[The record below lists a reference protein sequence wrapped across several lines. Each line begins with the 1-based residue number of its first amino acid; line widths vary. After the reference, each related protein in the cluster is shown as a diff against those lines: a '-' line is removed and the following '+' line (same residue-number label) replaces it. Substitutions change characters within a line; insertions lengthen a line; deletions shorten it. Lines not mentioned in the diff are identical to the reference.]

1 MYDDAL
7 NFYKAVLPPSGVYYL
22 ALIKKDRPAIH
33 KPFTSIESMVA
44 ALGKLDAD
52 PNYDVYHACAS
63 YLNESVEYVD
73 KKGETKTAWRYITNR
88 DSAKSFWVDVDVGE
102 AKAAKG
108 DGYLTKQDAFTA
120 IKDFCNTVALPQP
133 AVVDSGNGLHFYW
146 PLTKAI
152 PHTKWIP
159 VATAFKAVL
168 AHYGVLADPTRTA
181 DFVSILRTPGTTNKK
196 DPNNHKPVV
205 LKRMVD
211 PIDPADFW
219 AAIKEQVSKYE
230 LNSKQV
236 VPKATDDIND
246 ELAAHA
252 YTPVDCSAVKAAG
265 ECGQLAAMRDTQGD
279 VGYEHWFGVI
289 GVIKHCVEGE
299 ELALEWSARRE
310 ETGHS
315 QTNTEYKFETW
326 NSGPT
331 TCAKFEA
338 CNPDGCKGC
347 VHKGKITSPI
357 QLGKVIPIGKAEV
370 MEVQV
375 GDEVVKYDIPALPDS
390 FKFDNGMMYRVQERE
405 GVPVVSNFC
414 TELFYLTQHI
424 RDSDGTYR
432 LNVRHHHS
440 RNGKVNDFQITA
452 EETAAE
458 RELVKALIR
467 NSVLPLP
474 TKEAGVSIHA
484 YVRASFERLKR
495 EADEVHTY
503 EKFGWQDNYS
513 SFLIGDRMY
522 CADGSKKKVLL
533 SSFAADCAGDFPE
546 PTGTLEGY
554 TEPFN
559 FVYSRPGMEPL
570 QYFICSA
577 FGAALTPFAEQL
589 YHGLICA
596 ATGGDSG
603 KGKTTAAYSTLYA
616 WGDADRMT
624 VATKDGATLNARFR
638 KLGVYGN
645 IPALFDEMTNQTSE
659 EVSTL
664 AYATSMGKEKER
676 LTANPS
682 GVRKAVQATW
692 DTCVLAT
699 ANRDLHATLAEGQ
712 ANSQAEAVRMLQIN
726 VDNYSIPSF
735 KEGEVDV
742 YLQQMARNHGV
753 ASEVFIKYIVT
764 HVDELPRLIAGWVG
778 RISEVIP
785 GQKFRFFRAHVGC
798 TMAAAE
804 IMAELGICTFD
815 IEALFGFV
823 CTLMISLSRTVDE
836 QNTLTPK
843 TAFSQMLNEFGP
855 RIITTQGYRDT
866 RDARGPELIK
876 SLNQDPIG
884 RWIQGA
890 KSSENSLGGRVYIS
904 KKHIREWCMKNRV
917 EMNQVLGW
925 ADEKGLV
932 IHEKDDR
939 FTIGRGTQLLTG
951 NTRCVCLD
959 FEKYQAMTH
968 NPTSKPELKAVSK
981 SVASDVSKSGT
992 DDL

>member
-22 ALIKKDRPAIH
+22 AQIKSGKPAIH
-33 KPFTSIESMVA
+33 KPFNSIEEMVA
-44 ALGKLDAD
+44 ALGKLDSD

-63 YLNESVEYVD
+63 YLQETVD
-73 KKGETKTAWRYITNR
+73 VDGKVAWRHITNR
-88 DSAKSFWVDVDVGE
+88 DSAKAFWVDVDCGADKVAGG
-102 AKAAKG
+102 KG
-108 DGYLTKQDAFTA
+108 YATKKEGFDA
-120 IKDFCNTVALPQP
+120 IKGFCDAVALPQP

-159 VATAFKAVL
+159 VAQAFKAVL

-211 PIDPADFW
+211 PIDPAVFW
-219 AAIKEQVSKYE
+219 AAIKEQVSKFDIK
-230 LNSKQV
+230 SKQV
-236 VPKATDDIND
+236 QSKIADDIND

-252 YTPVDCSAVKAAG
+252 YTPVDCSAIKAAG
-265 ECGQLAAMRDTQGD
+265 ECAQLAEMRDTQGD

-338 CNPDGCKGC
+338 CNPEGCNGC

-357 QLGKVIPIGKAEV
+357 QLGKIIPIGKAEV
-370 MEVQV
+370 LEVTV
-375 GDEVVKYDIPALPDS
+375 GEEVVKYEIPALPDG
-390 FKFDNGMMYRVQERE
+390 FKFDNGMMFRVQEKD

-414 TELFYLTQHI
+414 SELFYLTQHI

-440 RNGKVNDFQITA
+440 RNNKVNDFQITA

-467 NSVLPLP
+467 NAVLPLP

-495 EADEVHTY
+495 ETDEVHTY

-513 SFLIGDRMY
+513 AFLIGDRMY
-522 CADGSKKKVLL
+522 CSDGSKKKVLL
-533 SSFAADCAGDFPE
+533 SSFAADSVGDFPE
-546 PTGTLEGY
+546 PTGTLDGY
-554 TEPFN
+554 TTPFN
-559 FVYSRPGMEPL
+559 FVYNRPGMEPL

-577 FGAALTPFAEQL
+577 FGSALTPFAESL

-603 KGKTTAAYSTLYA
+603 KGKTTAAYSALYA

-645 IPALFDEMTNQTSE
+645 IPALFDEMTNQTPE

-664 AYATSMGKEKER
+664 AYAVSNGKEKER

-682 GVRKAVQATW
+682 GVRKALQSTW

-726 VDNYSIPSF
+726 VDNYPIPVF

-742 YLQQMARNHGV
+742 YLQQMARNQGV
-753 ASEVFIKYIVT
+753 AGEEYIKFLVT
-764 HVDELPRLIAGWVG
+764 RVDELPKRIAKWVG
-778 RISEVIP
+778 KISESLP
-785 GQKFRFFRAHVGC
+785 GQKFRFFRAQAGC
-798 TMAAAE
+798 TMAACEILSEIGIAE
-804 IMAELGICTFD
+804 FD
-815 IEALFGFV
+815 LDRLYAFTCLHMIAL
-823 CTLMISLSRTVDE
+823 SQTVNE

-866 RDARGPELIK
+866 RDARGPELTK

-890 KSSENSLGGRVYIS
+890 KSSENPLGGRVYLS

-917 EMNQVLGW
+917 EMPQVIGW
-925 ADEKGLV
+925 AEEAGLI

-939 FTIGRGTQLLTG
+939 FTLGRGTQQLTG
-951 NTRCVCLD
+951 STRCYAVD
-959 FEKYQAMTH
+959 FDKYQSLTQTQL
-968 NPTSKPELKAVSK
+968 TSKPSLKTVSK
-981 SVASDVSKSGT
+981 STASDVSKSGT

>member
-133 AVVDSGNGLHFYW
+133 AIVDSGNGLHFYW

-390 FKFDNGMMYRVQERE
+390 FKFENGMMYRVQERD

-804 IMAELGICTFD
+804 IMADLGICTFD

>member
-1 MYDDAL
+1 MYEDAL
-7 NFYKAVLPPSGVYYL
+7 KFYKAVLPPSGVYYL
-22 ALIKKDRPAIH
+22 ALIKSGRPAIH
-33 KPFTSIESMVA
+33 KAYKSIEDMVA

-52 PNYDVYHACAS
+52 PNYDIYHACAS
-63 YLNESVEYVD
+63 YKQESVDVD
-73 KKGETKTAWRYITNR
+73 GKTAWRHITNR
-88 DSAKSFWVDVDVGE
+88 DKAQSFWIDVDVGE

-108 DGYLTKQDAFTA
+108 DGYLTKQEAFA
-120 IKDFCNTVALPQP
+120 AVKDFCNAVALPTP

-152 PHTKWIP
+152 PDTKWVP
-159 VATAFKAVL
+159 VAQAFKAVL

-211 PIDPADFW
+211 PVDPAVFW
-219 AAIKEQVSKYE
+219 AAIKEQVSKFG
-230 LNSKQV
+230 LNRIQV
-236 VPKATDDIND
+236 PAKTDDVND

-252 YTPVDCSAVKAAG
+252 YTPVDCSATKAAE
-265 ECGQLAAMRDTQGD
+265 ECAQLAQMRDTKGD

-299 ELALEWSARRE
+299 ELALEWSERRE

-315 QTNTEYKFETW
+315 QTNTAYKFETW

-331 TCAKFEA
+331 TCTKFEA
-338 CNPDGCKGC
+338 CNPEGCNGC

-357 QLGKVIPIGKAEV
+357 QLGRIIPIGKEEV

-375 GDEVVKYDIPALPDS
+375 GEEIVKYEIPALPDG
-390 FKFDNGMMYRVQERE
+390 FKFDSGMMFRVQERE

-414 TELFYLTQHI
+414 SELFYLTQHI
-424 RDSDGTYR
+424 RDSDGSYR
-432 LNVRHHHS
+432 LNVRHHHA
-440 RNGKVNDFQITA
+440 RNNKVNDFQITA

-484 YVRASFERLKR
+484 YVRSSFERLKR
-495 EADEVHTY
+495 ETDEVHTY
-503 EKFGWQDNYS
+503 EKFGWQENYS

-533 SSFAADCAGDFPE
+533 SGIASDSAGDFPE
-546 PTGTLEGY
+546 PTGTLDGY
-554 TEPFN
+554 KTPLN
-559 FVYSRPGMEPL
+559 FIYNRPGMEPL

-577 FGAALTPFAEQL
+577 FSAALTPFAESL

-603 KGKTTAAYSTLYA
+603 KGKTTAAYAALYA

-624 VATKDGATLNARFR
+624 VATRDGATINARFR
-638 KLGVYGN
+638 KLGGYGN
-645 IPALFDEMTNQTSE
+645 IPVLFDEMTNQTPE
-659 EVSTL
+659 EVSAL
-664 AYATSMGKEKER
+664 AYAVSNGKEKER

-726 VDNYSIPSF
+726 VDNYPIPAF
-735 KEGEVDV
+735 EEGEVDV

-753 ASEVFIKYIVT
+753 AAEVYIKYLVGNVE
-764 HVDELPRLIAGWVG
+764 HLPQRIAKWVSK
-778 RISEVIP
+778 ISTSLP
-785 GQKFRFFRAHVGC
+785 GQKFRFFRAQAGC

-804 IMAELGICTFD
+804 ILHELRVIDFD
-815 IEALFGFV
+815 LEALFAFS
-823 CTLMISLSRTVDE
+823 CKHMFALSQTVNE

-866 RDARGPELIK
+866 RDARGPELTK

-884 RWIQGA
+884 RWIQGT
-890 KSSENSLGGRVYIS
+890 KGSENPLGGRVYLS

-917 EMNQVLGW
+917 EMPQVIGW
-925 ADEKGLV
+925 AEEAGLI

-939 FTIGRGTQLLTG
+939 FTLGRGTQQLTG
-951 NTRCVCLD
+951 STRCYAVD
-959 FEKYQAMTH
+959 FDKYQSMTQA
-968 NPTSKPELKAVSK
+968 PLASKPDLKAVSK
-981 SVASDVSKSGT
+981 SSASDVSKSGT

>member
-22 ALIKKDRPAIH
+22 ALIKSGRPAIH
-33 KPFTSIESMVA
+33 KPFTSIESMVT
-44 ALGKLDAD
+44 ALDKLDAD

-63 YLNESVEYVD
+63 YLQETVD
-73 KKGETKTAWRYITNR
+73 VDGKTAWRHITNR
-88 DSAKSFWVDVDVGE
+88 DSAKAFWIDVDCG
-102 AKAAKG
+102 ASKAAKG
-108 DGYLTKQDAFTA
+108 DGYPTKKEAFA
-120 IKDFCNTVALPQP
+120 AVKDFCTDIGLPQP

-152 PHTKWIP
+152 KDTKWIP
-159 VATAFKAVL
+159 VAQAFKAVL
-168 AHYGVLADPTRTA
+168 AHHGVLADPTRTA

-196 DPNNHKPVV
+196 DPNNHKAVV

-211 PIDPADFW
+211 PIDPAVFW
-219 AAIKEQVSKYE
+219 AVIKEQVSKYQ
-230 LNSKQV
+230 LISKQV
-236 VPKATDDIND
+236 PSKTTDDVND
-246 ELAAHA
+246 ELASHA
-252 YTPVDCSAVKAAG
+252 YTPVDCSAVQAAE
-265 ECGQLAAMRDTQGD
+265 ECAQMAAMRDTQGD

-299 ELALEWSARRE
+299 ELALEWSSRRE

-338 CNPDGCKGC
+338 CNPEGCKGC
-347 VHKGKITSPI
+347 AHKGKITSPI

-375 GDEVVKYDIPALPDS
+375 GDEVVKYDIPALPDG
-390 FKFDNGMMYRVQERE
+390 FKFDNGTMFRVQERE

-440 RNGKVNDFQITA
+440 RNGKVNDFQIAA

-503 EKFGWQDNYS
+503 EKFGWQENYS
-513 SFLIGDRMY
+513 AFLIGDRMY

-603 KGKTTAAYSTLYA
+603 KGKTTAAYATLYA

-638 KLGVYGN
+638 KLGVYSN

-682 GVRKAVQATW
+682 GVRKAAQATW

-726 VDNYSIPSF
+726 VDNYAIPAF

-753 ASEVFIKYIVT
+753 ASEVFIKYLVT
-764 HVDELPRLIAGWVG
+764 HVDELPHRIAGWVG
-778 RISEVIP
+778 RVAEVIP

-804 IMAELGICTFD
+804 IMAELGICRFNLGS
-815 IEALFGFV
+815 LFLFV
-823 CTLMISLSRTVDE
+823 CSLMESLSRTVNE

-884 RWIQGA
+884 RWIQGS
-890 KSSENSLGGRVYIS
+890 KSAENSLGGRVYIS

-917 EMNQVLGW
+917 EMNQILGW
-925 ADEKGLV
+925 ADDKGLV
-932 IHEKDDR
+932 LHEKDDR
-939 FTIGRGTQLLTG
+939 FTLGRGTPLLTG

-981 SVASDVSKSGT
+981 SVQKDVSKSGT

>member
-22 ALIKKDRPAIH
+22 ALISKGRPAIH
-33 KPFTSIESMVA
+33 KAYSSIEDMVA

-52 PNYDVYHACAS
+52 PKYDIYHACAS
-63 YLNESVEYVD
+63 YLEESVEID
-73 KKGETKTAWRYITNR
+73 GKTAWRHVTNR
-88 DSAKSFWVDVDVGE
+88 NKAQAFWIDVDVGE
-102 AKAAKG
+102 EKAAKG
-108 DGYLTKQDAFTA
+108 DGYPTKKEAFA
-120 IKDFCNTVALPQP
+120 AVKDFCNTIALPQP

-152 PHTKWIP
+152 SHGKWVP
-159 VATAFKAVL
+159 VAQAFKAVL

-181 DFVSILRTPGTTNKK
+181 DFASILRTPGTTNKK

-205 LKRMVD
+205 LKRLVD

-219 AAIKEQVSKYE
+219 AAIKAQVSKCK
-230 LNSKQV
+230 LISLQVPSK
-236 VPKATDDIND
+236 KTDDIND
-246 ELAAHA
+246 ELAGHA
-252 YTPVDCSAVKAAG
+252 YTPVDCSAEQAAN
-265 ECGQLAAMRDTQGD
+265 ECAQMAAMRDTLGD

-289 GVIKHCVEGE
+289 GVIKHCIEGE
-299 ELALEWSARRE
+299 ELAVEWSSRRE

-315 QTNTEYKFETW
+315 QTNAAYKFETW

-331 TCAKFEA
+331 TCTKFEA
-338 CNPDGCKGC
+338 CNPEGCNGC

-357 QLGKVIPIGKAEV
+357 QLGKIIPVGKAEV
-370 MEVQV
+370 MEVTV
-375 GDEVVKYDIPALPDS
+375 GDETVKYDIPALPDG
-390 FKFDNGMMYRVQERE
+390 FKFDNGMMFRVQEKD

-414 TELFYLTQHI
+414 SELFYLTQHI
-424 RDSDGTYR
+424 RGSDGTYR

-440 RNGKVNDFQITA
+440 RNGKVSDFQITA

-458 RELVKALIR
+458 RETIRALTR

-474 TKEAGVSIHA
+474 TKEANLSIHA

-495 EADEVHTY
+495 ETDEVHTY
-503 EKFGWQDNYS
+503 EKFGWQDNYT

-554 TEPFN
+554 TIPFN
-559 FVYSRPGMEPL
+559 FVYNRPGMEPL

-577 FGAALTPFAEQL
+577 FSAPLTPFAEQL
-589 YHGLICA
+589 YHGMICA

-603 KGKTTAAYSTLYA
+603 KGKTTAAYAALFA

-624 VATKDGATLNARFR
+624 VATKDGATINARFR
-638 KLGVYGN
+638 KLGVYSN
-645 IPALFDEMTNQTSE
+645 IAALFDEMTNQTSE
-659 EVSTL
+659 EISTL
-664 AYATSMGKEKER
+664 AYAASMGKEKER

-726 VDNYSIPSF
+726 VDNYSIPVF

-753 ASEVFIKYIVT
+753 AGEVFIKYLVS
-764 HVDELPRLIAGWVG
+764 HVDELPHRIAKWVG
-778 RISEVIP
+778 RISIVIP

-804 IMAELGICTFD
+804 IMHEVEICDFD
-815 IEALFGFV
+815 IEALYNFV
-823 CTLMISLSRTVDE
+823 CIQMSALSKTVDE

-866 RDARGPELIK
+866 RDARGPELTK
-876 SLNQDPIG
+876 AFNQDPIG

-890 KSSENSLGGRVYIS
+890 KGTDNPLGGRVYIS

-917 EMNQVLGW
+917 EMTQVTAW
-925 ADEKGLV
+925 ADSKGLI
-932 IHEKDDR
+932 IHDKDDR
-939 FTIGRGTQLLTG
+939 FTIGRGTQQLTG
-951 NTRCVCLD
+951 AVRCICID
-959 FEKYQAMTH
+959 FDKYQSMTQS
-968 NPTSKPELKAVSK
+968 PVPSKPELKAVSK
-981 SVASDVSKSGT
+981 SVPSDVSKSGT

>member
-357 QLGKVIPIGKAEV
+357 QLGRIIPIGQAESI
-370 MEVQV
+370 EVQV